1 MKNVYHIARRE
12 LGVYFVS
19 PIAYV
24 VTAIYLAVMGGLSG
38 LILYYSREATMRYV
52 FLHGV
57 SLLFL
62 VLIAQVLTMRLLA
75 DEQRQGTM
83 ELLLTSPVRDWE
95 VVIGKYLG
103 SLALFA
109 VMVLLTGYFPILLA
123 RVGDPDMGVIL
134 SGYLGYLLL
143 GASLLAVGLFASS
156 MTQNQI
162 VAAMLGIG
170 ITLILW
176 MAGALTELVGETLG
190 DVVAYLPI
198 FDHYMDFVRGIID
211 TKDIIYYLSVTI
223 LFLFLSVRVV
233 ESRRWK

>member
-1 MKNVYHIARRE
+1 MRNVYHIAKRE

-24 VTAIYLAVMGGLSG
+24 ITAIYLAVMGGLAG

-57 SLLFL
+57 TLLFL

-75 DEQRQGTM
+75 DEQRQGTL

-95 VVIGKYLG
+95 VVLGKYLAG
-103 SLALFA
+103 LGLFF

-123 RVGDPDMGVIL
+123 RVGDPDIGVIL
-134 SGYLGYLLL
+134 SGYLGYILL
-143 GASLLAVGLFASS
+143 GASLLSVGLFASS
-156 MTQNQI
+156 LTQNQI

-170 ITLILW
+170 MTLILW
-176 MAGALTELVGETLG
+176 MVGALNELVGETLG
-190 DVVAYLPI
+190 EVVSYLPI

-211 TKDIIYYLSVTI
+211 TKDIVYYLSVTI